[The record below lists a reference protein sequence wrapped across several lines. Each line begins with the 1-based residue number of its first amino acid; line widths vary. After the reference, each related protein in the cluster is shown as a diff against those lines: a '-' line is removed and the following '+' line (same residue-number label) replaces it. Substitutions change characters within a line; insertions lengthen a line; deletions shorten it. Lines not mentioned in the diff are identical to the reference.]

1 MKDDKGINNNNNDD
15 ENTILKIKSDG
26 SDECI
31 LIFKENV
38 SEETVINALMTALY
52 SISIGLEG
60 NNYDF
65 AIHAAEEYLSF
76 VRRKIIKGKSSKG
89 KASKPT
95 LKLLSPTV
103 TRHSE
108 QATIYISGAC

>member
-1 MKDDKGINNNNNDD
+1 MKDDKGINNDD

-76 VRRKIIKGKSSKG
+76 VKRKTIKG

-95 LKLLSPTV
+95 LKLLSRTV

-108 QATIYISGAC
+108 QATIYTSGAC